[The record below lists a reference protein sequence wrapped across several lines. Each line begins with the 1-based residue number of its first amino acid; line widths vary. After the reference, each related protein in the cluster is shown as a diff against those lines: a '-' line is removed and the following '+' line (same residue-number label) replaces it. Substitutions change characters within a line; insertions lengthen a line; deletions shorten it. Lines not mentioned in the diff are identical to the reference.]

1 MDDRSWIL
9 LPKSDERWQAG
20 YKDFI
25 EDAFGGRY
33 RGRTAACPC
42 MRCCCLAFGTQD
54 VVEKHL
60 FDKGFYPEF
69 AKRKH
74 RQRAPR
80 GPEPE
85 PEPEPVA
92 VNDDEEFGEGE
103 VADTGNVNSLLGSL
117 ISGTIN
123 GQLPGVIEKPNE
135 SAEIF
140 FKLLEEARK
149 ELYPGCKEATKVSF
163 VVRLFQIKC
172 QFGITNNALE
182 HILQLISRLLP
193 EGHCV
198 PDSLAKVRKVVRDL
212 GLDYQ
217 KIHACV
223 NDCVF
228 VDGVKPCSVHRKPTG
243 DLVPFSPRRVLPR
256 FVNPRIRRKPPRF
269 SI

>member
-1 MDDRSWIL
+1 MDDHSWIL

-25 EDAFGGRY
+25 EDAFRGRY

-69 AKRKH
+69 AKRKR

-123 GQLPGVIEKPNE
+123 GQLPCVTEKPNE
-135 SAEIF
+135 SSRKFFQTIGRSEERIIPRMQGGYQSIF
-140 FKLLEEARK
+140 CCEA
-149 ELYPGCKEATKVSF
+149 
-163 VVRLFQIKC
+163 
-172 QFGITNNALE
+172 
-182 HILQLISRLLP
+182 IS
-193 EGHCV
+193 H
-198 PDSLAKVRKVVRDL
+198 
-212 GLDYQ
+212 
-217 KIHACV
+217 
-223 NDCVF
+223 
-228 VDGVKPCSVHRKPTG
+228 
-243 DLVPFSPRRVLPR
+243 
-256 FVNPRIRRKPPRF
+256 
-269 SI
+269 

>member
-1 MDDRSWIL
+1 
-9 LPKSDERWQAG
+9 
-20 YKDFI
+20 
-25 EDAFGGRY
+25 
-33 RGRTAACPC
+33 
-42 MRCCCLAFGTQD
+42 LAFGTQD